1 MDYDVI
7 IVGGGIAGL
16 TASIYIK
23 RGNKN
28 VLLLESSAIGGQIL
42 SAKDV
47 TNYPGF
53 EHISGLDL
61 MKNVYKQALDLGV
74 DIKYENVLSING
86 EDNNFSV
93 NTNSTSYNARK
104 IILSLGASPRKL
116 GITNEDKYIGKGV
129 SFCATCD
136 GNFFKNKD
144 VAVIGGGDVALDDAL
159 FLSDIVNKVYIV
171 HRRNEFRAEAS
182 LVDKVNEKDN
192 IELVM
197 NSDVLSIEGND
208 FVEKIIVKEG
218 DNTKDINV
226 SGVFICIGRMPDT
239 KDFEIDKDELGY
251 IITDDNLM
259 TSIKGIYAAGDV
271 RKKEV
276 RQLTT
281 AAADGTIC
289 AVKILK
295 ELQN

>member
-1 MDYDVI
+1 MKYDVVVI
-7 IVGGGIAGL
+7 GGGIAGL
-16 TASIYIK
+16 TASIYLK

-28 VLLLESSAIGGQIL
+28 VLVLESSTIGGQIL
-42 SAKDV
+42 SANDI

-61 MKNVYKQALDLGV
+61 SKSVFKQAMSLGV
-74 DIKYENVLSING
+74 DFKYENVLSIDG
-86 EDNNFSV
+86 EDNDFNV
-93 NTNSTSYNARK
+93 ITNNGSYNTRK
-104 IILSLGASPRKL
+104 IIIATGASPKKL
-116 GITNEDKYIGKGV
+116 SVDNEDKYIGKGV

-144 VAVIGGGDVALDDAL
+144 VAVIGGGDVALDDAIY
-159 FLSDIVNKVYIV
+159 LSDIVNKVYII
-171 HRRNEFRAEAS
+171 HRRSEFKGES
-182 LVDKVNEKDN
+182 SKVDIINKKDN
-192 IELVM
+192 IECIM
-197 NSDVLSIEGND
+197 NSDVISIEGND
-208 FVEKIIVKEG
+208 FVESIKIKQNSDI
-218 DNTKDINV
+218 KDLDV

-239 KDFEIDKDELGY
+239 KEFEIDKDDLGY
-251 IITDDNLM
+251 IITNDDLM
-259 TSIKGIYAAGDV
+259 TSINGIYAAGDV